1 MALRAKGSQA
11 EVLFILPR
19 RLAIARRATQEK
31 TGRTISGDIMTAA
44 TVDPRLG
51 DTHWRATRKAMAR
64 LLPLMCAIYFM
75 SFIDRTNVALAK
87 SALAADLGISAAA
100 YGLGAGIFFIGYA
113 LLEVPSNLAAHRVG
127 PRAWIAR
134 IAVTWGALSTAMMFV
149 QGELSFY
156 VLRVLLGVAEAGLF
170 PALMYMV
177 TLWFA
182 PKDRAVAVGWI
193 YTAPSIA
200 LIIGNPLGAGLM
212 QLGGI
217 GGLHGWQWMFLLEG
231 LPTIVVGIILF
242 FKLPN
247 RPSEVKWLTPEEA
260 QALEDNAVI
269 DTHGHA
275 ELTSAHWIAALK
287 RPTTVLI
294 ALIYFLNQ
302 VAFVGLYFFTP
313 SIVGQMHVK
322 SPLLVGLLSSSV
334 GIGFLLGVLTLPR
347 IHRRISNDC
356 GFLGVLTAGVVI
368 TACAFIATK
377 NQAAQITLLGITG
390 FFAGGILPSY
400 WAVAMKRLQGVQ
412 AAAGLAFINTI
423 GLLGGFVGPYLFGL
437 AETITGRS
445 DSGFNVVVVASVLGL
460 CLVPLLAKAIK
471 AADRPIPATAKGAQL
486 NTSKS

>member
-1 MALRAKGSQA
+1 
-11 EVLFILPR
+11 
-19 RLAIARRATQEK
+19 
-31 TGRTISGDIMTAA
+31 MTAA
-44 TVDPRLG
+44 TVDHSL
-51 DTHWRATRKAMAR
+51 DETHRRATRKAMTK
-64 LLPLMCAIYFM
+64 LIPLMCAIYFM

-87 SALAADLGISAAA
+87 SALAADLGIGAAA

-113 LLEVPSNLAAHRVG
+113 FLEVPSNLAAHRIG

-134 IAVTWGALSTAMMFV
+134 IAVTWGALSAAMMFV
-149 QGELSFY
+149 QGEWSFY
-156 VLRVLLGVAEAGLF
+156 ILRVLLGAAEAGLF

-177 TLWFA
+177 TLWFGR
-182 PKDRAVAVGWI
+182 KDRAVAVGWI

-200 LIIGNPLGAGLM
+200 LIIGNPLGAALM

-231 LPTIVVGIILF
+231 LPTIVVGIVLL

-247 RPSEVKWLTPEEA
+247 RPSEVKWLTPQEA
-260 QALEDNAVI
+260 QALEARAVI

-275 ELTSAHWIAALK
+275 DLASAHWFAALK

-313 SIVGQMHVK
+313 AIVAQMHVK
-322 SPLLVGLLSSSV
+322 APILVGLLSSSV

-347 IHRRISNDC
+347 IHRRIDNDC
-356 GFLGVLTAGVVI
+356 GFLGALTAGVVAA
-368 TACAFIATK
+368 ACAFIATR
-377 NQAAQITLLGITG
+377 NQAAQIVLLGVTG

-437 AETITGRS
+437 AEAITGRS

-460 CLVPLLAKAIK
+460 CLVPLLAKAIHT
-471 AADRPIPATAKGAQL
+471 AERAVPATGNGVRL
-486 NTSKS
+486 ETSKS

>member
-1 MALRAKGSQA
+1 
-11 EVLFILPR
+11 
-19 RLAIARRATQEK
+19 
-31 TGRTISGDIMTAA
+31 MTAA
-44 TVDPRLG
+44 TVDHSLG
-51 DTHWRATRKAMAR
+51 QTHWLATRKAMAR
-64 LLPLMCAIYFM
+64 LIPLMCAIYFL

-127 PRAWIAR
+127 PRAWISR

-149 QGELSFY
+149 QGEWSFY
-156 VLRVLLGVAEAGLF
+156 ALRVLLGIAEAGLF

-193 YTAPSIA
+193 YTAPSVA

-231 LPTIVVGIILF
+231 LPTIVLGVVLF

-247 RPSEVKWLTPEEA
+247 RPSEVKWLSPQEA
-260 QALEDNAVI
+260 QALETHAVI

-275 ELTSAHWIAALK
+275 ELTTADWLSALK

-313 SIVGQMHVK
+313 SIVAQMHVT
-322 SPLLVGLLSSSV
+322 SPILVGVLSSSV
-334 GIGFLLGVLTLPR
+334 GIGFLIGVLTLPR
-347 IHRRISNDC
+347 IHRRVSNEC
-356 GFLGVLTAGVVI
+356 GFLGVLTAGVVVS
-368 TACAFIATK
+368 ACAFIATR
-377 NQAAQITLLGITG
+377 NQAVQITLLGVTG

-437 AETITGRS
+437 AETMTGRS
-445 DSGFNVVVVASVLGL
+445 DSGFNVVVAASVLGL
-460 CLVPLLAKAIK
+460 LLVPLLAKSIR
-471 AADRPIPATAKGAQL
+471 AAERPAGGAEASGTL
-486 NTSKS
+486 NARKS